1 MGDAVLLVVFSAS
14 IEVKTVLVYSGGLDS
29 TVLMHQLL
37 ADGDQVLALSVDYGQ
52 RHRVELAYAR
62 RSAERLQVEWRLADM
77 SSVGQLLGGSSLT
90 SPEIAVPHG
99 HYAEQAMKQTV
110 VANRNMIMLSVAAG
124 WAISQRADRV
134 AYAAHTG
141 DHTIYPDCRPEFADA
156 VDRAIRLA
164 DWHEVHLYC
173 PFVRLTKSQIVARG
187 RNWESISRGHGPV
200 TKAARCT
207 AADVEPASN
216 AAKHSWKP
224 VCRIRPST
232 KQHRC
237 TSASTGSVTATQSR
251 RTGRPRMK
259 QELSGGST

>member
-1 MGDAVLLVVFSAS
+1 
-14 IEVKTVLVYSGGLDS
+14 VKTVLVYSGGLDS

-52 RHRVELAYAR
+52 RHRVELQYAQQ
-62 RSAERLQVEWRLADM
+62 SAEHVGVEWRLADL

-99 HYAEQAMKQTV
+99 HYAQQSMKQTV

-141 DHTIYPDCRPEFADA
+141 DHAIYPDCRPEFAEA

-164 DWHEVHLYC
+164 DWHEVYLYC
-173 PFVRLTKSQIVARG
+173 PFVRLTKAQIVARG
-187 RNWESISRGHGPV
+187 AELGVDFGHTWSCYEGGAIHCGRCGTCFERREAFLESGVPDPTEYESTPIY
-200 TKAARCT
+200 
-207 AADVEPASN
+207 E
-216 AAKHSWKP
+216 
-224 VCRIRPST
+224 RP
-232 KQHRC
+232 
-237 TSASTGSVTATQSR
+237 
-251 RTGRPRMK
+251 
-259 QELSGGST
+259 E